1 MFVEEMHVD
10 KIPLHLH
17 FKKLAYV
24 ALFNKFIHILLKEV
38 IVLIKESSYASAY
51 YTKV

>member
-1 MFVEEMHVD
+1 MFVDEMPVDKMFVDELPVD
-10 KIPLHLH
+10 KIPLHFH

-38 IVLIKESSYASAY
+38 
-51 YTKV
+51 

>member
-1 MFVEEMHVD
+1 MPEDKMSIDEMPVDKISVDEMPVD
-10 KIPLHLH
+10 KIPLHFH

-38 IVLIKESSYASAY
+38 
-51 YTKV
+51 